1 MSDNSDGRMAMAA
14 FLTARG
20 MTITTMVICLWA
32 AMALAGYWTFCIPR
46 VFATIQQARA
56 DQSADIVRPGEPLMI
71 QRRLCVRHDVL
82 ATVHAEFHD
91 GVIFRVQDS
100 PMALRR
106 GCQNTITAIDVP
118 HSLPPGPYIYRA
130 TLEYQASPFRSVSLP
145 MPDIR
150 FRLAGS

>member
-1 MSDNSDGRMAMAA
+1 MNDHGNGQMVMAA

-20 MTITTMVICLWA
+20 MAITMMVLCLWA
-32 AMALAGYWTFCIPR
+32 AMALAGYWIFYVPE
-46 VFATIQQARA
+46 VFATVQQSPAGRLA
-56 DQSADIVRPGEPLMI
+56 DTVRPGEPLVI
-71 QRRLCVRHDVL
+71 KRRLCLRYDVL

-91 GVIFRVQDS
+91 GVIFRVRDS
-100 PMALRR
+100 SVALRR
-106 GCQNTITAIDVP
+106 GCQDTITAIDVP
-118 HSLPPGPYIYRA
+118 HSLPPGPYVYRA